1 MATQVVTELGPDD
14 VLFGRGAP
22 IVQTSGNVRFRD
34 LVNANK
40 VAYAS
45 TRCRHTKD
53 SIARDIIQVIDE
65 RGGRFLKEI
74 KSTDDAQKYDVPAG
88 VKAWIVAEYDE
99 IVEKVKQTL
108 RETEKSSAER
118 DADSNFK
125 DRLARL
131 NDNSIPDNRISAS
144 AAVGNDTQL
153 HNHFLQQGPL
163 HSVSSSLLPRYQQ
176 QLLTLQHNIRRNQIQ
191 QELAL
196 SLQQHQNQAL
206 AASFGTNVR
215 GGVTPNILT
224 HPLASS
230 IGSSFPGQRSSEDY
244 HLASQ
249 IDHLGAMTNR
259 HFLSTMPSNNYLTSV
274 PSNVLSSLN
283 TSQSAIDEILERDA
297 MLAALRRH
305 RLQIEASLQGQSS
318 ILPNTRT
325 PQTDAPSADASFTN
339 FSTMVS
345 SEQLRETPTIS
356 NVRQLDEITSS
367 LEPQQN
373 YDPHGSLS
381 HSVRPVQSPIEG
393 INITKPVPLSDS
405 VVRLGDESKKKRA
418 TTDNE
423 DESSTPSK
431 KKKRQEE

>member
-74 KSTDDAQKYDVPAG
+74 KSTDDAEKYDVPAG
-88 VKAWIVAEYDE
+88 KKAWIVAEYDE

-108 RETEKSSAER
+108 RETEKSSIERAR

-125 DRLARL
+125 DRLARV
-131 NDNSIPDNRISAS
+131 PDNRISAS
-144 AAVGNDTQL
+144 AAVGNDTRL
-153 HNHFLQQGPL
+153 LNHLLQQGPL
-163 HSVSSSLLPRYQQ
+163 HSVSSSLLPLYQQ
-176 QLLTLQHNIRRNQIQ
+176 QLLTLQNNIRRNQMQ

-196 SLQQHQNQAL
+196 TLQQHQNQAL
-206 AASFGTNVR
+206 VAAFGTNAR
-215 GGVTPNILT
+215 GGVTPNILS
-224 HPLASS
+224 HP
-230 IGSSFPGQRSSEDY
+230 IGSNIGTSFPGQRSIEDY
-244 HLASQ
+244 HFGQ
-249 IDHLGAMTNR
+249 TDHLGAMTNR

-325 PQTDAPSADASFTN
+325 PQNESPSADASFTN

-373 YDPHGSLS
+373 NDPHGTLP
-381 HSVRPVQSPIEG
+381 HKGRPARSPIEG
-393 INITKPVPLSDS
+393 TNTTKPIPSSDS
-405 VVRLGDESKKKRA
+405 VVRLGDESKKKKA